1 MIWIFAHGKL
11 ERRRLFPSW
20 FDTLFGVVHRI
31 ALGKRVSRVLR
42 FHRLGDDA
50 AQSVRILVEL
60 AVGLIVVLTV
70 GQHEFDGDAKHPG
83 GWIASSVETAL
94 DASQIDG
101 S

>member
-1 MIWIFAHGKL
+1 MVNLSVKC
-11 ERRRLFPSW
+11 LFPSW

-70 GQHEFDGDAKHPG
+70 GQHEFDRDAKHPG